1 MHLMSMLLTLEAD
14 KSTGT
19 LYKIDIKVHGCLYWL
34 LLIQLTAIFLCSF
47 FYLCFDFAITVDIQ
61 YYVIFRSMT
70 QWLDIYNLQNVP
82 PLILVPTWHYTLLLE
97 YY

>member
-47 FYLCFDFAITVDIQ
+47 FFTFV
-61 YYVIFRSMT
+61 
-70 QWLDIYNLQNVP
+70 
-82 PLILVPTWHYTLLLE
+82 LILLLQLTFNIMLFSDL
-97 YY
+97 